1 MARVEL
7 KGLRKEYDG
16 AVAVEGLDLNVKDKE
31 FVVLLGPSGCGKT
44 TTLRC
49 IAGLEDVDDGEIH
62 IGDRLVNDMSPRDR
76 NIAMVFQSYA
86 LYPHMSVYQNMAFP
100 LENAKVAEREIVER
114 VNRTARLLQIEGLLS
129 RKPAQLSGGQRQR
142 VALGRA
148 IVREPTVFLMDEPL
162 SNLDAQLRVHMR
174 AELKRLQKDI
184 GVTTIYVT
192 HDQVEAMTMGDRV
205 AVMRKGELQQVA
217 APQELYDRPVNLFVG
232 GFIGS
237 PAMNM
242 VEAMTMADRVALMSK
257 GVLQQYDGPRT
268 IYDRPSN
275 EFVAGFIGSP
285 PINLVPCDLQDGGT
299 LDAGEFQIP
308 VPNQFAG
315 PLKRTACERVLLGI
329 RPQDLTVSAGDS
341 SGTEGEVLQRF
352 PSSSVPAEIY
362 TTEPLGD
369 ATILDLKV
377 GAMLLKALVGATFEG
392 DAGTQVVI
400 RFPPERIHL
409 FDRTSGRAIE

>member
-162 SNLDAQLRVHMR
+162 SNLDAQLRVYMR

-192 HDQVEAMTMGDRV
+192 HDQVEAMTM
-205 AVMRKGELQQVA
+205 
-217 APQELYDRPVNLFVG
+217 
-232 GFIGS
+232 
-237 PAMNM
+237 
-242 VEAMTMADRVALMSK
+242 ADRVALLHK
-257 GVLQQYDGPRT
+257 GTLQQYAGPRDL
-268 IYDRPSN
+268 YSRPTN
-275 EFVAGFIGSP
+275 QFVAGFVGNP
-285 PINLVPCDLQDGGT
+285 PINLIECNCIDGNMI
-299 LDAGEFQIP
+299 DAGDFRLALP
-308 VPNQFAG
+308 
-315 PLKRTACERVLLGI
+315 ERLVEPCRNSSAREIVLGV
-329 RPQDLTVSAGDS
+329 RPQD
-341 SGTEGEVLQRF
+341 
-352 PSSSVPAEIY
+352 
-362 TTEPLGD
+362 
-369 ATILDLKV
+369 
-377 GAMLLKALVGATFEG
+377 
-392 DAGTQVVI
+392 
-400 RFPPERIHL
+400 
-409 FDRTSGRAIE
+409 